1 MRKSSALLL
10 LPALAALAGCGDMAV
25 DPTPTPT
32 PTSSSTSDPPPK
44 PCPITSLAGI
54 DVAASD
60 IYGGTPYALGYPP
73 YAIDGCRLVYVAASA
88 DGTGTSGDLV
98 LRDLA
103 TGKEQT
109 LAAAAEAPRRPSIAG
124 AWITWEAT
132 IEGAPGVRV
141 RGESGEAVT
150 LKGAFDHAG
159 EPRAAADA
167 VAFTGWLGPDDT
179 DDTDIFLYRPATQEL
194 TSVRPTPKQQ
204 RFPDISATHL
214 AWADFTGDL
223 DGYYTDFSSQAHEAD
238 VVLFERATH
247 FATTRHAPGK
257 QAFPILGA
265 MGKVAYL
272 DWVDVQP
279 EPKLDAYTL
288 RIGDLGAPIEGDA
301 VVAQISA
308 TLLHV
313 RPVARG
319 PLLEWVASIDGAPVQ
334 LQRQRADLALP
345 AVTLPG
351 LEGLEILGPI
361 ASDTLTLV
369 GVRKPGA
376 AVELRAFA
384 R

>member
-1 MRKSSALLL
+1 MRKPLALLL
-10 LPALAALAGCGDMAV
+10 IPALASLAGCGDMAE
-25 DPTPTPT
+25 PTPTPT
-32 PTSSSTSDPPPK
+32 PSPTSTSDPPPPK
-44 PCPITSLAGI
+44 PCVITSLEGI
-54 DVAASD
+54 NVASSDV
-60 IYGGTPYALGYPP
+60 YGGTPYALGYPP

-88 DGTGTSGDLV
+88 DGASGDLV

-103 TGKEQT
+103 TGNEQT
-109 LAAAAEAPRRPSIAG
+109 IAEAAEAPRRPSIAG
-124 AWITWEAT
+124 EWITWEAT
-132 IEGAPGVRV
+132 VAGAPGVRV

-150 LKGAFDHAG
+150 IQGAFDHAG

-167 VAFTGWLGPDDT
+167 VVFTAWLGPDDR
-179 DDTDIFLYRPATQEL
+179 DDTNIFLYRPATQEL
-194 TSVRPTPKQQ
+194 AAVRPSPKQQ

-223 DGYYTDFSSQAHEAD
+223 DGYYTDVSSHAHEAD
-238 VVLFERATH
+238 VVLFERSTRV
-247 FATTRHAPGK
+247 ATTRHAPGK

-265 MGKVAYL
+265 TGRVAYL
-272 DWVDVQP
+272 DWVGVQP
-279 EPKLDAYTL
+279 EPKLDAYTR
-288 RIGDLGAPIEGDA
+288 RIGVLGAPVESDA

-308 TLLHV
+308 SLLHV

-319 PLLEWVASIDGAPVQ
+319 PLLEWVASSDGAS
-334 LQRQRADLALP
+334 LRLERQRADLTLP